1 MAWSTPQNKNLAAS
15 LSRAVASSSVPPG
28 EHTPSD
34 GLEQQEDGVC
44 PDGEERDDMDIY
56 LEPSP
61 DRSEYHDPANAP
73 EDRLNEQMTLKLICL
88 FGQVETTANDGSNDR
103 RRWQKSNNAR
113 ESSSWMET
121 VQRQIGE
128 NKTKHDIEEHCPIET
143 ENVPAYCWSFLR
155 PVHN

>member
-44 PDGEERDDMDIY
+44 PDGEERDDMDIN

-73 EDRLNEQMTLKLICL
+73 EDRLNEQMTLKLMAQMIAVAGRRAIMHARAPLGWKPCKDRSARTRL
-88 FGQVETTANDGSNDR
+88 STT
-103 RRWQKSNNAR
+103 
-113 ESSSWMET
+113 
-121 VQRQIGE
+121 
-128 NKTKHDIEEHCPIET
+128 
-143 ENVPAYCWSFLR
+143 
-155 PVHN
+155 